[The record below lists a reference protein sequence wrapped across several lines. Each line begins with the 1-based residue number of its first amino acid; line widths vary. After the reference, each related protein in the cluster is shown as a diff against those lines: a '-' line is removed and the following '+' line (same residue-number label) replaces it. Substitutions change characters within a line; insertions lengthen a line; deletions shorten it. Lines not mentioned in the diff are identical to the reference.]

1 MDRWPFFSDSVL
13 KEREALI
20 QHTKLAQGLEGHQ
33 RVLAECEISFV
44 DRQWTK
50 VKQRNKGTRHRPSFP
65 LLVLL
70 MISLFLQLS
79 EQNTLFVLLASK
91 HCSQIPPAM
100 GQMKTQ
106 ICQIGAKWASAPP
119 YTKHSPAVGAI
130 DKRYQ
135 PPRYIIILIH
145 ISPQI
150 FEHKLSLKKAAP
162 RWPLH
167 LRRYI
172 QESSQATLP
181 PCVQPSI
188 ATWFPTIGCRIVS
201 SWTHLPFHLP
211 WVPTCRANLHGQ
223 CIHFSRK
230 LLLTTLR
237 PTIGCRWNLQI
248 FYLSVYLPEYLVQ
261 FEFTRKFVCSMFVNI
276 FQWLW

>member
-1 MDRWPFFSDSVL
+1 MAVLLWLPF
-13 KEREALI
+13 
-20 QHTKLAQGLEGHQ
+20 EGKGSFDPTYETSP
-33 RVLAECEISFV
+33 RSGGTPKSSGRMWNISFV

-50 VKQRNKGTRHRPSFP
+50 VKQRNKGTRHQPSFP

-91 HCSQIPPAM
+91 HCSQIPHAM

-135 PPRYIIILIH
+135 PPGGLKIYIIILIH

-150 FEHKLSLKKAAP
+150 YEHKFYLKK
-162 RWPLH
+162 LG
-167 LRRYI
+167 
-172 QESSQATLP
+172 
-181 PCVQPSI
+181 PS
-188 ATWFPTIGCRIVS
+188 
-201 SWTHLPFHLP
+201 
-211 WVPTCRANLHGQ
+211 
-223 CIHFSRK
+223 
-230 LLLTTLR
+230 LTS
-237 PTIGCRWNLQI
+237 P
-248 FYLSVYLPEYLVQ
+248 S
-261 FEFTRKFVCSMFVNI
+261 
-276 FQWLW
+276 